1 VKAGSLGS
9 SPPTSGDQGP
19 AGPVEWRLRPR
30 WLLATSALCLAWAA
44 AWVGGFAAVGAL
56 DRLPGLA
63 YAVLAPFIA
72 TVTAV
77 RGRRL
82 RLTDRG
88 VDYVGGL
95 SRLSVD
101 WADVE
106 ALDRRHL
113 TYTLARETT
122 NDTGLKISMDSFV
135 RATPR
140 KHRRIPLRPFLD
152 DRYRL
157 LLARLQ
163 EHRPDLLETSAP

>member
-1 VKAGSLGS
+1 V
-9 SPPTSGDQGP
+9 TE
-19 AGPVEWRLRPR
+19 VEWRLRR
-30 WLLATSALCLAWAA
+30 AWVLSTGAACLAWAA
-44 AWVGGFAAVGAL
+44 AWIGGFAVAGAL
-56 DRLPGLA
+56 DRLPAFA
-63 YAVLAPFIA
+63 YAVISPFLASFTILW
-72 TVTAV
+72 
-77 RGRRL
+77 GRRL

-113 TYTLARETT
+113 TYALAQETT

-140 KHRRIPLRPFLD
+140 RHRRIPLRPFLD
-152 DRYRL
+152 DDGYRL
-157 LLARLQ
+157 LLARLH
-163 EHRPDLLETSAP
+163 EHRPDLLASPPLQ